1 MKIKVCGISTRRDLL
16 AIQDMGVEYVG
27 FIFVPSSPRFVLNS
41 LDAEELKLVSNVFSQ
56 TSRVGVF
63 ANENAEVVRAIANE
77 YSLTTLQFHGDE
89 SPLDCSEFTDEF
101 EVIKSFSIGSGS
113 DFDKCAAYETSC
125 KLFVFD
131 TAGPLLGGNGTSWD
145 WNLISQY
152 SGCTPFLVS
161 GGIGP
166 DDISKIRLL
175 THNRFLGIDINSK
188 FETAPGVKNV
198 ETLIQFVRTVKTIYN
213 EVFG

>member
-27 FIFVPSSPRFVLNS
+27 FIFVPSSPRFLLNS
-41 LDAEELKLVSNVFSQ
+41 LDAVELKLVLNAFPQ

-63 ANENAEVVRAIANE
+63 ANENAEVVRAIAKE
-77 YSLTTLQFHGDE
+77 YALTSLQFHGDE
-89 SPLDCSEFTDEF
+89 SPLYCSEFADEF
-101 EVIKSFSIGSGS
+101 EVIKSFSIGSAN
-113 DFDKCAAYETSC
+113 DFDKCAAFETSC

-131 TAGPLLGGNGTSWD
+131 TEGPLLGGNGTSWD
-145 WNLISQY
+145 WKLMSHY
-152 SGCTPFLVS
+152 SGSTPFLVS

-166 DDISKIRLL
+166 DDISKIRAV

-188 FETAPGVKNV
+188 FETAPGMKNV
-198 ETLIQFVRTVKTIYN
+198 ETLIQFVGTVKTNSN